1 MVPPLLFRLQVCRKV
16 RQMFPASALPVIMVS
31 AKSQEGDIVEGLKAG
46 ANDYMT
52 KVRISTWGRDHG
64 ENRHLRARA

>member
-1 MVPPLLFRLQVCRKV
+1 
-16 RQMFPASALPVIMVS
+16 MFPASALPVIMVS

-52 KVRISTWGRDHG
+52 KVRMGTWVSVTMVRMGTWERDHG
-64 ENRHLRARA
+64 GNKHLEA